1 MRPFTGDTQEEI
13 KGFLDIALSA
23 AEEAGKALLAH
34 FRSYKPLSRGMP
46 KEVRTL
52 YDEIADR
59 IIVDAIEGN
68 FPDHSYLT
76 EESGFVERGKEYLWI
91 VDPLD
96 GTSNYANHNPM
107 FAVSI
112 ALWRRGEPILGII
125 EAPAIYER
133 FVAVS
138 GHGAYREDLLRGDR
152 TQAVVSE
159 IDTLDRAYVL
169 SCEGGETD
177 KKRLAGLLSRLYLQ
191 VKELRK
197 LGSAAL
203 ELAWVGVGR
212 SEGYVTTK
220 ISLWDIAA
228 GVLFVKEAGGKIL
241 HFDGSP
247 YTWQEFQPEE
257 RFDLMAINGKVL
269 PSLS

>member
-1 MRPFTGDTQEEI
+1 MHPYKVDPPGDI
-13 KGFLDIALSA
+13 RDFLEVALTA
-23 AEEAGKALLAH
+23 AEKAGKTLLTH
-34 FRSYKPLSRGMP
+34 FRSYQPLSRGMA

-59 IIVDAIEGN
+59 IIVSAISGN

-76 EESGFVERGKEYLWI
+76 EESGLVEKGKEYLWV

-112 ALWRRGEPILGII
+112 ALWRRGEPLLGVI
-125 EAPAIYER
+125 EAPALYER
-133 FVAVS
+133 FVSVTN
-138 GHGAYREDLLRGDR
+138 HGAYREDLLRGEKI
-152 TQAVVSE
+152 QAVVSE
-159 IDTLDRAYVL
+159 IDTLELSYVL

-177 KKRLAGLLSRLYLQ
+177 KKRLASLLSRLYVQ
-191 VKELRK
+191 VKESRK

-220 ISLWDIAA
+220 ISLWDIGA
-228 GVLFVKEAGGKIL
+228 GVLFVKEAGGEIL

-247 YTWQEFQPEE
+247 YSWQEFHPKKK
-257 RFDLMAINGKVL
+257 FDIVATNGKVL
-269 PSLS
+269 PSLL